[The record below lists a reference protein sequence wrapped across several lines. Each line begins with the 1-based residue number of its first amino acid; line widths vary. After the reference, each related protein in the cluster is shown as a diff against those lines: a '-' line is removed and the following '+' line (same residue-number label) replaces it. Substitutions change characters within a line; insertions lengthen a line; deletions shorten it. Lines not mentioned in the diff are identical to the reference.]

1 MGYYTRVLSRRA
13 DCPTLDEL
21 RAPLRVEHPDV
32 RLSTEDEQSAEWSDL
47 VLKHDDGLEIAAI
60 ERNVVEPGSL
70 GTEEIAEFIDSI
82 TDSEPASAA
91 AWLTTYL
98 QHVRVIYAFQH
109 LAGTRERRGD
119 EALQAVSDA
128 IWARGE
134 AILQGDGEG
143 FTNDSGDHIL
153 WQFSDDVSGPWWMA
167 VLRDGAWVRFQM
179 ELGDARQRE
188 AFRAGRVPD
197 GVKIG

>member
-82 TDSEPASAA
+82 TDGEPA
-91 AWLTTYL
+91 
-98 QHVRVIYAFQH
+98 RC
-109 LAGTRERRGD
+109 
-119 EALQAVSDA
+119 
-128 IWARGE
+128 
-134 AILQGDGEG
+134 
-143 FTNDSGDHIL
+143 
-153 WQFSDDVSGPWWMA
+153 
-167 VLRDGAWVRFQM
+167 
-179 ELGDARQRE
+179 
-188 AFRAGRVPD
+188 
-197 GVKIG
+197 

>member
-1 MGYYTRVLSRRA
+1 MRSISLDASGCRQLAITVLNWR
-13 DCPTLDEL
+13 
-21 RAPLRVEHPDV
+21 
-32 RLSTEDEQSAEWSDL
+32 Q
-47 VLKHDDGLEIAAI
+47 
-60 ERNVVEPGSL
+60 
-70 GTEEIAEFIDSI
+70 
-82 TDSEPASAA
+82 
-91 AWLTTYL
+91 
-98 QHVRVIYAFQH
+98 
-109 LAGTRERRGD
+109 RRGD